1 MRHVANGGFV
11 AKFSPVTGMKWG
23 RLVVNVNCA
32 LRRGAWY
39 RVARIRSLEAILDV
53 NRKPLVVPHYLV
65 QIVTQ
70 PPRRWSVVPRPKR
83 ARELP
88 EEWGPHYGVCPSC
101 RERCALPGHPRRLE
115 CVRCHGEFDVAWDEG
130 YLVEA

>member
-1 MRHVANGGFV
+1 
-11 AKFSPVTGMKWG
+11 MKWG

-53 NRKPLVVPHYLV
+53 NRKPLVVPNYLV
-65 QIVTQ
+65 QIVSQ

-88 EEWGPHYGVCPSC
+88 PEWGAHYAVCPSC
-101 RERCALPGHPRRLE
+101 RERAALLGRPRRLE

-130 YLVEA
+130 YLHEA

>member
-1 MRHVANGGFV
+1 MWMTTCRPSCAVRHVANGAFV
-11 AKFSPVTGMKWG
+11 VKFTPVTGMKWG

-53 NRKPLVVPHYLV
+53 NRKPLVVPQYLV

-70 PPRRWSVVPRPKR
+70 PPRRWSVVPRPNR

-88 EEWGPHYGVCPSC
+88 PEGGPPHASGPGSPA
-101 RERCALPGHPRRLE
+101 RPALGGRPG
-115 CVRCHGEFDVAWDEG
+115 
-130 YLVEA
+130 